1 MNTKQLIAAI
11 GCLLILT
18 ACVPLSHQPAR
29 DSGQVTAVKKFSVP
43 GRLYAVKGGTLY
55 RFSGTQSTALTR
67 GIKVR
72 DPAVTADGTRLAYAQ
87 LDGDGSTI
95 VVSDPDIRESHPVT
109 PATGPEGKLW
119 AFAPAFAPD
128 GRSLAYLTDRG
139 KFDRKLC
146 CAPDLAVWR
155 YDLVRPSY
163 RRLTQPNQFTGGD
176 GDPTWRPGQEGQL
189 LYTTYGYEGDPAVS
203 VARITWLSTASGR
216 NLFLS
221 PGGTRNF
228 QAAWSPDGRS
238 VAFIRAGSRAD
249 DLYVMSLPPTFQREP
264 QPYPTES
271 ATLLQA
277 GMIAHPVWAPDGSAL
292 AFLMLANGS
301 FDLYLLPLL
310 TDGTL
315 RPAGPPVALTRS
327 SFFDA
332 DSRLAWGL

>member
-1 MNTKQLIAAI
+1 MITKRLIAM
-11 GCLLILT
+11 GCLLTL
-18 ACVPLSHQPAR
+18 ASCVPLTHQPAR

-55 RFSGTQSTALTR
+55 RFSGTQTTALTR

-72 DPAVTADGTRLAYAQ
+72 DPAVTPDGTRLAYAQ

-95 VVSDPDIRESHPVT
+95 VVADPDLHESHPVT
-109 PATGPEGKLW
+109 PPAGPDGRLW

-128 GRSLAYLTDRG
+128 GRSLAYLSDRG
-139 KFDRKLC
+139 KYECDRRG
-146 CAPDLAVWR
+146 PTDLAVWR

-163 RRLTQPNQFTGGD
+163 RRLFCPNSYTGGD

-189 LYTTYGYEGDPAVS
+189 LYTTYGYDGFPPVS
-203 VARITWLSTASGR
+203 VARITWFSTASRR

-221 PGGTRNF
+221 PEGARNF
-228 QAAWSPDGRS
+228 QAAWSPDGKA
-238 VAFIRAGSRAD
+238 VVYIRAGTRSD
-249 DLYVMSLPPTFQREP
+249 DLYVMTLPPTFQREP

-292 AFLMLANGS
+292 AFLMLTNGS
-301 FDLYLLPLL
+301 FDLYVLPLM
-310 TDGTL
+310 TDGSL
-315 RPAGPPVALTRS
+315 RAAGPPVAVTRN

-332 DSRLAWGL
+332 DSRLAWSQ